1 MTRVVGVAP
10 EMASITVDVA
20 ANAAAG
26 ARDLFIAGASRQQ
39 ALAIYNRIDAIKVT
53 PAWTMARVGGVTF
66 PKAFAQYEA
75 HAFDNGADKRADTP
89 DDIDLGIVDASWS
102 LEEFAAIYDDEDIK
116 FVGEIDKNTG
126 RFTPNIEG
134 PNPARRG
141 SRNNIGDVYV
151 VATYTP
157 EPVDG
162 KPAKALRAR
171 AHLLVTVPLYMRWE
185 QPGGTR

>member
-1 MTRVVGVAP
+1 
-10 EMASITVDVA
+10 
-20 ANAAAG
+20 
-26 ARDLFIAGASRQQ
+26 
-39 ALAIYNRIDAIKVT
+39 
-53 PAWTMARVGGVTF
+53 MARVGGVTF

-89 DDIDLGIVDASWS
+89 DDIDLGIVDANWS
-102 LEEFAAIYDDEDIK
+102 LEEFAAIYDDEDVE
-116 FVGEIDKNTG
+116 FVGEIQDTG

-157 EPVDG
+157 NLLTANRPR
-162 KPAKALRAR
+162 PCARAR
-171 AHLLVTVPLYMRWE
+171 TCW
-185 QPGGTR
+185 